1 MSKVQQL
8 HQEFLKLDTDN
19 EVDAFDTA
27 CRIALTARE
36 MHELNC
42 LIYQVSMPFE
52 YKA

>member
-1 MSKVQQL
+1 MDKIKLL
-8 HQEFLKLDTDN
+8 HAEFLKMDT
-19 EVDAFDTA
+19 EAEIDAFDCA

-52 YKA
+52 G